1 VELESRQPTINSPLH
16 LASRLTGIPKRA
28 PFWLV
33 ERTKTV
39 RGYEAIPSRFDPHN
53 LRVSLK
59 ARQGCVRPRS
69 GKRRVCISYNA
80 MMSIYPGVSEIYT
93 AYR

>member
-1 VELESRQPTINSPLH
+1 VELESRQPTINSPPHIASH
-16 LASRLTGIPKRA
+16 LMGIPKRV

-39 RGYEAIPSRFDPHN
+39 RGYEAITSRFDTYN
-53 LRVSLK
+53 LSVSLK
-59 ARQGCVRPRS
+59 DRQGCVRPRS

-93 AYR
+93 AYP